1 MRRTPAEK
9 RTLGLWTSVCLLVFL
24 VVLLLWVGDLALQ
37 WPVLL
42 LPVLWALISL
52 RPRRGWS

>member
-1 MRRTPAEK
+1 VRHTPAEK
-9 RTLGLWTSVCLLVFL
+9 RALGLWTAVCLLVFL

-42 LPVLWALISL
+42 LPVLWAAISL
-52 RPRRGWS
+52 RPRRG